1 MGQGGSREDGRVLW
15 EERDPGAFL
24 EFVSLVI
31 SFSESS
37 TFS

>member
-1 MGQGGSREDGRVLW
+1 MGQGGRREDDRVLW
-15 EERDPGAFL
+15 EGRDPGAFL

-31 SFSESS
+31 SFCES